1 MYTDNDILS
10 HHDRAAEE
18 LLRQMA
24 ESGCGRE
31 GGISCP
37 SEPFLRGGY
46 GDDKARL
53 EDAHH
58 SWGLVDYPLA
68 MVYSPVQKWRNIYD
82 GETALVRGTI
92 FEELDLPFVGKCCYE
107 KEGCSNEGSSCQG
120 RCGGGR
126 NG

>member
-10 HHDRAAEE
+10 HHDRAAEG
-18 LLRQMA
+18 LLRQMT

-31 GGISCP
+31 NGFSYP
-37 SEPFLRGGY
+37 SEPFLRGGC
-46 GDDKARL
+46 GEGKARL
-53 EDAHH
+53 EDSHH

-68 MVYSPVQKWRNIYD
+68 MVYSPVQKWQNIYD

-92 FEELDLPFVGKCCYE
+92 FEELDLPFLGKCCCE
-107 KEGCSNEGSSCQG
+107 KEGCSKEDSK
-120 RCGGGR
+120 CGGGR

>member
-10 HHDRAAEE
+10 HHDRAAEG
-18 LLRQMA
+18 LLRQMT

-31 GGISCP
+31 NGFSYP
-37 SEPFLRGGY
+37 SEPFLRGGC
-46 GDDKARL
+46 GEDKARL
-53 EDAHH
+53 EDSHH

-68 MVYSPVQKWRNIYD
+68 MVYSPVQKWQNIYD

-92 FEELDLPFVGKCCYE
+92 FEELDLPFVGKCYCE
-107 KEGCSNEGSSCQG
+107 KEGCWGDGNK
-120 RCGGGR
+120 CGGGR

>member
-1 MYTDNDILS
+1 MYKDDDILS
-10 HHDRAAEE
+10 RHDRAAEE

-24 ESGCGRE
+24 EQGCVRV
-31 GGISCP
+31 GGSSYP

-46 GDDKARL
+46 G
-53 EDAHH
+53 EDTPH

-68 MVYSPVQKWRNIYD
+68 MVYSPVQKWQNIYD

-92 FEELDLPFVGKCCYE
+92 FEELDLPFVGKCYCE
-107 KEGCSNEGSSCQG
+107 REGCSNEGGSCQG

>member
-1 MYTDNDILS
+1 MYKDDDTLS
-10 HHDRAAEE
+10 RHDRAAEE

-24 ESGCGRE
+24 EQGCGRV
-31 GGISCP
+31 GGSSYP

-46 GDDKARL
+46 G
-53 EDAHH
+53 EDTPH

-68 MVYSPVQKWRNIYD
+68 MVYSPVQKWQNIYD

-92 FEELDLPFVGKCCYE
+92 FEELDLPFLGKCCSE
-107 KEGCSNEGSSCQG
+107 KEGCSKEDSK
-120 RCGGGR
+120 CGGGR